1 MDVSILYSKLKN
13 MHQIQQKILNFA
25 DELNLK
31 RDGLRQIGR
40 LIGEPHP
47 FKVSYHLKK
56 LEESGFIKIDK
67 KTGEIKRTGNE
78 KPRKGMFSAIP
89 VLGSAN
95 CGDANIFAEENFEG
109 YIKVSKNI
117 IKAGDGL
124 IAIKASGNSMNKAN
138 INGQAIEDGDYVIVD
153 SKKQPQSND
162 YILAII
168 DNCANIKKLLIDS
181 KNKIISL
188 NSESTENHPT
198 IFIHEMDKFLI
209 NGVVKYVIKKPIMSW
224 S

>member
-1 MDVSILYSKLKN
+1 

-25 DELNLK
+25 DKLNLK

-56 LEESGFIKIDK
+56 LEENGFIKINK
-67 KTGEIKRTGNE
+67 KTGEIKTIKNE
-78 KPRKGMFSAIP
+78 KPQKGLFFAIP

-95 CGDANIFAEENFEG
+95 CGDANIFAEENLEG

-117 IKAGDGL
+117 IKAKDGL
-124 IAIKASGNSMNKAN
+124 LAIKASGNSMNKAN
-138 INGQAIEDGDYVIVD
+138 INGQNIENGDYVIVD
-153 SKKQPQSND
+153 TKKQPQTNN
-162 YILAII
+162 YVLAII
-168 DNCANIKKLLIDS
+168 DNCANIKKLIVNP

-188 NSESTENHPT
+188 VSESTENHPT
-198 IFIHEMDKFLI
+198 IFIHEDDKFLI
-209 NGVVKYVIKKPIMSW
+209 NGVVKYVIKKPIVNW

>member
-1 MDVSILYSKLKN
+1 

-25 DELNLK
+25 DKLNLK

-56 LEESGFIKIDK
+56 LEENGFIKINK
-67 KTGEIKRTGNE
+67 KTGEIKTIKNE
-78 KPRKGMFSAIP
+78 KPQKGLFLAIP

-95 CGDANIFAEENFEG
+95 CGDANIFAEENLEG

-117 IKAGDGL
+117 IKAKDGL
-124 IAIKASGNSMNKAN
+124 LAIKASGNSMNKAN
-138 INGQAIEDGDYVIVD
+138 INGQNIENGDYVIVD
-153 SKKQPQSND
+153 TKKQPQTNN
-162 YILAII
+162 YVLAII
-168 DNCANIKKLLIDS
+168 DNCANIKKLIVNP

-188 NSESTENHPT
+188 VSESTENHPT
-198 IFIHEMDKFLI
+198 IFIHEDDKFLI
-209 NGVVKYVIKKPIMSW
+209 NGVVKYVIKSQL
-224 S
+224 

>member
-1 MDVSILYSKLKN
+1 MDISILYRKLKN
-13 MHQIQQKILNFA
+13 MHQIQQKILKFA
-25 DELNLK
+25 DGLNLK

-40 LIGEPHP
+40 LIGESHP

-56 LEESGFIKIDK
+56 LEDSGFIKINK

-78 KPRKGMFSAIP
+78 EPQGMFSAIP

-95 CGDANIFAEENFEG
+95 CGDANIFAEENLEG

-124 IAIKASGNSMNKAN
+124 IAIKASGNSMNKAS

-153 SKKQPQSND
+153 SKKQPQTND

-181 KNKIISL
+181 RNKIISL

-209 NGVVKYVIKKPIMSW
+209 NGVVKYVIKKPIVSW

>member
-1 MDVSILYSKLKN
+1 
-13 MHQIQQKILNFA
+13 MHQIQQKILNFSDA
-25 DELNLK
+25 LNLK

-67 KTGEIKRTGNE
+67 KTGEIKHTGN
-78 KPRKGMFSAIP
+78 KKSQKGMFSAIP

-153 SKKQPQSND
+153 SKKQPQPND

-209 NGVVKYVIKKPIMSW
+209 NGVVKYVIKKPIVSW

>member
-67 KTGEIKRTGNE
+67 KTGEIKRTNNE
-78 KPRKGMFSAIP
+78 KPQKGMFSAIP

-168 DNCANIKKLLIDS
+168 DNCANIKKLLLDS